1 MYTKVLSWYTQH
13 SWDQSQVCGKPWNQ
27 RIWLAYVTFIFTGP
41 LIPLLSYPFWI
52 FFPHPQTH
60 MDTPLHTVNH
70 SSILNSLVSQRSGSQ
85 LLQLEVNL
93 INKSLLRLMIARIL
107 PTLGRYL
114 HLTFELKQYKIVP
127 LLPPNKITPCIC
139 QNIDSAPLQY

>member
-1 MYTKVLSWYTQH
+1 M
-13 SWDQSQVCGKPWNQ
+13 
-27 RIWLAYVTFIFTGP
+27 
-41 LIPLLSYPFWI
+41 
-52 FFPHPQTH
+52 
-60 MDTPLHTVNH
+60 NH

-85 LLQLEVNL
+85 LLQLEINL

-127 LLPPNKITPCIC
+127 LLPQNKITPCIC
-139 QNIDSAPLQY
+139 QNIDSAALQY